1 MALMGYLAECVEM
14 AETLT
19 WERAETILSRYAI
32 PPAFRADVGVMG
44 RYAEA

>member
-32 PPAFRADVGVMG
+32 PPAFRAYVGVMV
-44 RYAEA
+44 RDAEA